1 MGSEQEGAYKPA
13 WNRKEEGVT
22 KKGPGSA
29 EAPRMWKTLPG
40 GVSAGGRYEMEAPR
54 GLLEMKDWGLGGSE
68 VSVDWSEVARP

>member
-1 MGSEQEGAYKPA
+1 MGKQEGAYKPA

-40 GVSAGGRYEMEAPR
+40 GVSTGGRYEMAQK
-54 GLLEMKDWGLGGSE
+54 LHV
-68 VSVDWSEVARP
+68 VSWR